1 MTLVQLQSIKKI
13 GLRSLF
19 ISLLFFGFSLTAQA
33 QVYGESLDLTITP
46 PNPGPG
52 AHITLTVKDVVDNLD
67 KKQVTWSLNGKVV
80 KQGIGAKKFEF
91 DLGELGSVSSVT
103 VRTDVLSKTIKIRPT
118 DIDIIWETDGY
129 APPFYKGK
137 VMRVSQGSLR
147 LVAIPN
153 FINSEDQLIDRNKM
167 VYTWRNS
174 DILNAA
180 GSGYGKNS
188 LTYPGSLI
196 SRALKMGV
204 EAATIDGV
212 YKGGKEITVDTYE
225 PSIFLYEDHPLYG
238 VQYNRALN
246 SSEFALKNKE
256 LRVAAVPLHFS
267 TQDKNDSK
275 LKYSWIIN
283 GNPSTDPKFKDMVV
297 LRQEGDKTGISNV
310 SVQLDNKKEFIQ
322 SAIAG
327 FRVKFGQ

>member
-1 MTLVQLQSIKKI
+1 MTFRQLQPI
-13 GLRSLF
+13 F

-196 SRALKMGV
+196 S
-204 EAATIDGV
+204 
-212 YKGGKEITVDTYE
+212 
-225 PSIFLYEDHPLYG
+225 SFFLML
-238 VQYNRALN
+238 L
-246 SSEFALKNKE
+246 
-256 LRVAAVPLHFS
+256 
-267 TQDKNDSK
+267 
-275 LKYSWIIN
+275 
-283 GNPSTDPKFKDMVV
+283 M
-297 LRQEGDKTGISNV
+297 
-310 SVQLDNKKEFIQ
+310 
-322 SAIAG
+322 
-327 FRVKFGQ
+327 